1 MSTTRIKALIGFSDG
16 EISMYSGQ
24 IDNIDATKASAYI
37 SGGLAV
43 EYTDPI
49 NPTGSLNITA
59 NGTYDVT
66 DKANAVVNVA
76 VKTVTY
82 NVNGGTGSVDAV
94 TVIAGN
100 TINVNNG
107 AGITPPTN
115 KTFVGWATTSDATVP
130 DVEATLQV
138 LADVTLYAVYQT
150 VAYTV
155 TYNVNGGTG
164 SVDAETVSVGQSVTL
179 DDGAGITPPEGKEFS
194 GWGESAAATE
204 TIESPYTP
212 TADVTLYAVYVDS
225 TQ

>member
-82 NVNGGTGSVDAV
+82 NVNGGTGSVDA
-94 TVIAGN
+94 
-100 TINVNNG
+100 
-107 AGITPPTN
+107 
-115 KTFVGWATTSDATVP
+115 
-130 DVEATLQV
+130 
-138 LADVTLYAVYQT
+138 
-150 VAYTV
+150 
-155 TYNVNGGTG
+155 
-164 SVDAETVSVGQSVTL
+164 ETVSVGQSVAL